1 MEKLSSKDNIAV
13 DYEEGQL
20 EEDVTL
26 STKLLDET
34 DEAYHKIDLSDKI
47 LNDGV
52 TVEDIRF
59 KAYDIT
65 LFDASQNVV
74 QPDGTVQVSIPCP
87 EGYDGAECKIYRV
100 EENGSLTNMNATCS
114 ANVLSFQTNHF
125 STYLITETELR
136 TESAF
141 TYGDVNGDGEVDSK
155 DAVLLKKYLAGFED
169 AIERLDQNA
178 ADVNGDGSIT
188 SADAVR
194 LLKALAG
201 YDVILGQK

>member
-1 MEKLSSKDNIAV
+1 MNNLRKS
-13 DYEEGQL
+13 
-20 EEDVTL
+20 
-26 STKLLDET
+26 
-34 DEAYHKIDLSDKI
+34 
-47 LNDGV
+47 
-52 TVEDIRF
+52 
-59 KAYDIT
+59 
-65 LFDASQNVV
+65 
-74 QPDGTVQVSIPCP
+74 P
-87 EGYDGAECKIYRV
+87 EIICG
-100 EENGSLTNMNATCS
+100 LT
-114 ANVLSFQTNHF
+114 TNHF